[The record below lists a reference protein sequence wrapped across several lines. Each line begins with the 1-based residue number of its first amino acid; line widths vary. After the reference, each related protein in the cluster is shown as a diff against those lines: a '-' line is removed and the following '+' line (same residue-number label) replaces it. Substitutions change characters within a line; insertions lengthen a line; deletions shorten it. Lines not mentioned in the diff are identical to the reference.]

1 MFDEAV
7 LPYSEPTK
15 LYDKDS
21 IEGEMCTFSDWELNT
36 PNASSDSN
44 SPASRSTSP
53 SLSALALPTLSK
65 PSISNSIMEPTLE
78 SFASP
83 FSSRANTSPS
93 LSNVARVSSPSDVI
107 MEPTSPDMPPHSA
120 SSRTPIALNN
130 HTMVT
135 RSKAGITRPNPKY
148 HGFHV
153 ARASPN
159 IPQEPRSITAA
170 KHHLGWATAMDEELA
185 ALATNHTWTLVPYR
199 PNMNVV
205 GCKWVYKA
213 KLNPDGSL
221 ECLKAR
227 LVAKGFNQV
236 DGVDFSETFSPVVRP
251 ASIRL
256 TLTIAVVKGWEIRQ
270 LDVKNAFLHGHF
282 SQPVYMQQPPGYVDP
297 KLPTHVCQL
306 SCALYGLKQA
316 PRA

>member
-1 MFDEAV
+1 
-7 LPYSEPTK
+7 
-15 LYDKDS
+15 
-21 IEGEMCTFSDWELNT
+21 
-36 PNASSDSN
+36 
-44 SPASRSTSP
+44 
-53 SLSALALPTLSK
+53 
-65 PSISNSIMEPTLE
+65 
-78 SFASP
+78 
-83 FSSRANTSPS
+83 
-93 LSNVARVSSPSDVI
+93 
-107 MEPTSPDMPPHSA
+107 MEPTSPDVPPPSA
-120 SSRTPIALNN
+120 SSPTPIALNN

-170 KHHLGWATAMDEELA
+170 KRHLGWATAMDEELA

-236 DGVDFSETFSPVVRP
+236 DGVDFSETFSPVVKP
-251 ASIRL
+251 ASIDRKS
-256 TLTIAVVKGWEIRQ
+256 VV
-270 LDVKNAFLHGHF
+270 
-282 SQPVYMQQPPGYVDP
+282 
-297 KLPTHVCQL
+297 
-306 SCALYGLKQA
+306 
-316 PRA
+316 